1 MANPDLPKTYNAEA
15 NVPPYTLV
23 KFGAND
29 FGVTPAA
36 ASTDQIVGV
45 STALNVLANA
55 PVDVYHED
63 IAYVKLGGTVA
74 RGNFV
79 TSDVNG
85 NGVAAAP
92 AAGVNANVI
101 GIARQSGVVGDVIE
115 VLINIGRIQ
124 G

>member
-1 MANPDLPKTYNAEA
+1 MANPDLAKTYNAEA
-15 NVPPYTLV
+15 NIPPYTIV

-29 FGVTPAA
+29 FGVAPAA
-36 ASTDQIVGV
+36 ASTDQMVGV
-45 STALNVLANA
+45 STALNVLSGN

-74 RGNFV
+74 RGAYV

-92 AAGVNANVI
+92 GAGVNANVI
-101 GIARQSGVVGDVIE
+101 GIARQSGVIGDVIE
-115 VLINIGRIQ
+115 VLISVSRIQ

>member
-1 MANPDLPKTYNAEA
+1 MANPDLAKTYNAEA
-15 NVPPYTLV
+15 NIPPYTIV

-29 FGVTPAA
+29 FGVTPGA
-36 ASTDQIVGV
+36 ASTDTLVGV
-45 STALNVLANA
+45 STNLNVLSGNR
-55 PVDVYHED
+55 VDIYHED
-63 IAYVKLGGTVA
+63 IAYVKLGGTVT

-92 AAGVNANVI
+92 GAGINAGVV

-115 VLINIGRIQ
+115 VLLGPGRIQ